1 MCKFLLINKTHI
13 AILSN
18 DKITEIS
25 YTGLYLRKFFL
36 RLSNITGREGTSKKK
51 SSSLWLF
58 LIMRKE
64 APKSYFL
71 QQPELRAY
79 SFKDGATYN
88 VSGTVE
94 GYPLRK
100 EIHCRFGR
108 PVLKTNCHYVRSFSQ
123 SHLI

>member
-1 MCKFLLINKTHI
+1 M
-13 AILSN
+13 LS
-18 DKITEIS
+18 DYKITENFYIADDFC
-25 YTGLYLRKFFL
+25 KFFL

-94 GYPLRK
+94 G
-100 EIHCRFGR
+100 CRL
-108 PVLKTNCHYVRSFSQ
+108 PK
-123 SHLI
+123 